1 MTSPTTDTSVSG
13 TPAGG
18 SSSSAPQLAPDTVP
32 AAQQA
37 LATEHAAEWAYT
49 FAAAFLG
56 ATPTVTEGATAH
68 QARRD
73 SMVRLIRD
81 TGGTPVSAEPTYTPQ
96 KPITDA
102 TTAAVLLDT
111 AESDCAQAWRAVLEH
126 TDDPRLR
133 STALDALTGS
143 AVRGTR
149 WRIAAKQRPAAV
161 AFPGRP

>member
-13 TPAGG
+13 SPA
-18 SSSSAPQLAPDTVP
+18 SSAPQLAPSTVP

-49 FAAAFLG
+49 FAAAFMG
-56 ATPTVTEGATAH
+56 ATAAVTEGATAH

-73 SMVRLIRD
+73 SMMRLIRD
-81 TGGTPVSAEPTYTPQ
+81 AGGTPVAAEPTYTPQ
-96 KPITDA
+96 KPITDS

-126 TDDPRLR
+126 TDDPQLR
-133 STALDALTGS
+133 RTALDALTSS